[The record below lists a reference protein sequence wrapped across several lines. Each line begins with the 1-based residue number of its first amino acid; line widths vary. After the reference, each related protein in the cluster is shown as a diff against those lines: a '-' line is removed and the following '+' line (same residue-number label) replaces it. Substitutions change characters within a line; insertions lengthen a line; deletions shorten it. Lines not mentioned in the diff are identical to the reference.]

1 MVKLKKIIGLTL
13 AILLLVTGCGEK
25 SGEDVVKSVS
35 DKVSEASSYNLKG
48 NMEIYADEETFT
60 YSIEV
65 DFLKDNFYKVKMVNQ
80 TNNHEQIILRNS
92 DAVYVITPSLNK
104 SFKFQ
109 SEWPE
114 NSSQAYI
121 LASILSDIN
130 NDSNKTIEE
139 VDGSYIVKSVVN
151 YPNNPDLTYQK
162 TTMDKDGNLKKNEI
176 YNNKD
181 ELKMKVT
188 FTSIDYKASLKEDD
202 FLLEEYITNDTEDNT
217 ETKEENNTENKE
229 ETNETEEQK
238 KENQT
243 EEKKETDC
251 EGDACK
257 QEETDNGA
265 CEGDACTEETGS
277 IENILYPLY
286 VPSNTYLSSS
296 DKVDTDVG
304 DRIILTFAG
313 DKNFVLVEEAAT
325 VAEEFEIIPVYGDP
339 LIVNDIIGALG
350 ANSLSWT
357 KDNISYYLTGTDLS
371 TEELLTIGESIGY
384 NNQTVSV
391 EK

>member
-1 MVKLKKIIGLTL
+1 MKLKKIIGLTL

-35 DKVSEASSYNLKG
+35 DKVREASSYNLKG

-202 FLLEEYITNDTEDNT
+202 FLLEEYITNDTENNT
-217 ETKEENNTENKE
+217 ETKEENNKEKKE

-339 LIVNDIIGALG
+339 LIVNDTIGALG

>member
-1 MVKLKKIIGLTL
+1 MVILKKIIGLTL

-48 NMEIYADEETFT
+48 NMEIYTNEETFT

-130 NDSNKTIEE
+130 NDSSKTIEE
-139 VDGSYIVKSVVN
+139 VDGSYVVKSVVN
-151 YPNNPDLTYQK
+151 YPNNPDLAYQK

-176 YNNKD
+176 YNDKD

-188 FTSIDYKASLKEDD
+188 FTSIDYKASLKEED
-202 FLLEEYITNDTEDNT
+202 FVLEQYITEDTEENT
-217 ETKEENNTENKE
+217 DTKEQTNTDTEENTPNNQENNNTTEDKS
-229 ETNETEEQK
+229 
-238 KENQT
+238 
-243 EEKKETDC
+243 ETDC
-251 EGDACK
+251 EGEACK
-257 QEETDNGA
+257 EEETENGA

-296 DKVDTDVG
+296 DKVNTDVG

-339 LIVNDIIGALG
+339 LIVNDTIGALG

-384 NNQTVSV
+384 NNQTVSL

>member
-1 MVKLKKIIGLTL
+1 MKLKKIIGLTL

-35 DKVSEASSYNLKG
+35 DKVSESTSYNLKG
-48 NMEIYADEETFT
+48 NMEIYANEETFT

-80 TNNHEQIILRNS
+80 TNNHEQVILRNN

-130 NDSNKTIEE
+130 NDSSKTIEE
-139 VDGSYIVKSVVN
+139 VDGSYVVKSVVN
-151 YPNNPDLTYQK
+151 YPNNPDLAYQK

-176 YNNKD
+176 YNEKD

-202 FLLEEYITNDTEDNT
+202 FLLEEYITNDTENNT
-217 ETKEENNTENKE
+217 DTKEENNTENKE
-229 ETNETEEQK
+229 KTNEA
-238 KENQT
+238 
-243 EEKKETDC
+243 DC
-251 EGDACK
+251 EDETCK
-257 QEETDNGA
+257 QEQTENGA
-265 CEGDACTEETGS
+265 CEGDSCTEETGS

-313 DKNFVLVEEAAT
+313 DKNFVLVEEVAT

-339 LIVNDIIGALG
+339 LIVNDTIGALG

-384 NNQTVSV
+384 NNQTVSL

>member
-1 MVKLKKIIGLTL
+1 MKLKKIIGLTL

-217 ETKEENNTENKE
+217 ETKEENNTESKE

-238 KENQT
+238 KENQN

-304 DRIILTFAG
+304 DRIILTCAG

-339 LIVNDIIGALG
+339 LIVNDTIGALG

>member
-1 MVKLKKIIGLTL
+1 MVILKKIIGLTL

-35 DKVSEASSYNLKG
+35 DKVSESSSYNLKG
-48 NMEIYADEETFT
+48 NMEIYTNEETFT

-130 NDSNKTIEE
+130 NDSSKTIEE
-139 VDGSYIVKSVVN
+139 VDGSYVVKSVVN
-151 YPNNPDLTYQK
+151 YPNNPDLAYQK

-176 YNNKD
+176 YNDKD

-188 FTSIDYKASLKEDD
+188 FTSIDYKASLKEED
-202 FLLEEYITNDTEDNT
+202 FILEQYITEDTEENT
-217 ETKEENNTENKE
+217 DTKEQTNTDTEENTPNNQENNNTTEDKS
-229 ETNETEEQK
+229 
-238 KENQT
+238 
-243 EEKKETDC
+243 ETDC
-251 EGDACK
+251 EGEACK
-257 QEETDNGA
+257 EEEMENGA

-296 DKVDTDVG
+296 DKVNTDVG

-339 LIVNDIIGALG
+339 LIVNDTIGALG

-384 NNQTVSV
+384 NNQTVSL

>member
-1 MVKLKKIIGLTL
+1 MVILKKIIGLTL

-35 DKVSEASSYNLKG
+35 DKVSESSSYNLKG
-48 NMEIYADEETFT
+48 NMEIYTNEETFT

-130 NDSNKTIEE
+130 NDSSKTIEE
-139 VDGSYIVKSVVN
+139 VDGSYVVKSVVN
-151 YPNNPDLTYQK
+151 YPNNPDLAYQK

-176 YNNKD
+176 YNDKD

-188 FTSIDYKASLKEDD
+188 FTSIDYKASLKEED
-202 FLLEEYITNDTEDNT
+202 FVLEQYITEDTEENT
-217 ETKEENNTENKE
+217 DGKEQTNTDTEENTPNNQENNNT
-229 ETNETEEQK
+229 TEDK
-238 KENQT
+238 S
-243 EEKKETDC
+243 ETDC
-251 EGDACK
+251 EGEACK
-257 QEETDNGA
+257 EEETENGA

-296 DKVDTDVG
+296 DKVNTDVG

-339 LIVNDIIGALG
+339 LIVNDTIGALG
-350 ANSLSWT
+350 ANFLSWT
-357 KDNISYYLTGTDLS
+357 KGNISYYLTGTDLS

-384 NNQTVSV
+384 NNQTVSL

>member
-1 MVKLKKIIGLTL
+1 MVILKKIIGLTL

-35 DKVSEASSYNLKG
+35 DKVSESSSYNLKG
-48 NMEIYADEETFT
+48 NMEIYTNEETFT

-130 NDSNKTIEE
+130 NDSSKTIEE
-139 VDGSYIVKSVVN
+139 VDGSYVVKSVVN
-151 YPNNPDLTYQK
+151 YPNNPDLAYQK

-176 YNNKD
+176 YNDKD

-188 FTSIDYKASLKEDD
+188 FTSIDYKASLKEED
-202 FLLEEYITNDTEDNT
+202 FVLEQYITEDTEENT
-217 ETKEENNTENKE
+217 DGKEQTNTDTEENTPNNQENNNT
-229 ETNETEEQK
+229 TEDK
-238 KENQT
+238 S
-243 EEKKETDC
+243 ETDC
-251 EGDACK
+251 EGEACK
-257 QEETDNGA
+257 EEETENGA

-296 DKVDTDVG
+296 DKVNTDVG

-339 LIVNDIIGALG
+339 LIVNDTIGALG
-350 ANSLSWT
+350 ANFLSWT

-384 NNQTVSV
+384 NNQTVSL

>member
-1 MVKLKKIIGLTL
+1 MKLKKIIGLTL

-35 DKVSEASSYNLKG
+35 DKVREASSYNLKG

-217 ETKEENNTENKE
+217 ETKEENNTENKK

-339 LIVNDIIGALG
+339 LIVNDTIGALG

>member
-1 MVKLKKIIGLTL
+1 MVILKKIIGLTL

-35 DKVSEASSYNLKG
+35 DKVSESSSYNLKG
-48 NMEIYADEETFT
+48 NMEIYTNEETFT

-130 NDSNKTIEE
+130 NDSSKTIEE
-139 VDGSYIVKSVVN
+139 VDGSYVVKSVVN
-151 YPNNPDLTYQK
+151 YPNNPDLAYQK

-176 YNNKD
+176 YNDKD

-188 FTSIDYKASLKEDD
+188 FTSIDYKASLKEED
-202 FLLEEYITNDTEDNT
+202 FVLEQYITEDTEENT
-217 ETKEENNTENKE
+217 DGKEQTNTDTEENTPNNQENNNT
-229 ETNETEEQK
+229 TEDK
-238 KENQT
+238 S
-243 EEKKETDC
+243 ETDC
-251 EGDACK
+251 EGEACK
-257 QEETDNGA
+257 EEEMENGA

-296 DKVDTDVG
+296 DKVNTDVG

-339 LIVNDIIGALG
+339 LIVNDTIGALG

-384 NNQTVSV
+384 NNQTVSL

>member
-1 MVKLKKIIGLTL
+1 MILKKIIGLTL

-35 DKVSEASSYNLKG
+35 DKVSESSSYNLKG
-48 NMEIYADEETFT
+48 NMEIYTNEETFT

-130 NDSNKTIEE
+130 NDSSKTIEE
-139 VDGSYIVKSVVN
+139 VDGSYVVKSVVN
-151 YPNNPDLTYQK
+151 YPNNPDLAYQK

-176 YNNKD
+176 YNDKD

-188 FTSIDYKASLKEDD
+188 FTSIDYKASLKEED
-202 FLLEEYITNDTEDNT
+202 FILEQYITEDTEENT
-217 ETKEENNTENKE
+217 DTKEQTNTDTEENTPNNQENNNTTEDKS
-229 ETNETEEQK
+229 
-238 KENQT
+238 
-243 EEKKETDC
+243 ETDC
-251 EGDACK
+251 EGEACK
-257 QEETDNGA
+257 EEEMENGA

-296 DKVDTDVG
+296 DKVNTDVG

-339 LIVNDIIGALG
+339 LIVNDTIGALG

-384 NNQTVSV
+384 NNQTVSL

>member
-1 MVKLKKIIGLTL
+1 M
-13 AILLLVTGCGEK
+13 
-25 SGEDVVKSVS
+25 
-35 DKVSEASSYNLKG
+35 
-48 NMEIYADEETFT
+48 
-60 YSIEV
+60 
-65 DFLKDNFYKVKMVNQ
+65 
-80 TNNHEQIILRNS
+80 
-92 DAVYVITPSLNK
+92 ITPSLNK

-130 NDSNKTIEE
+130 NDSSKTIEE
-139 VDGSYIVKSVVN
+139 VDGSYVVKSVVN
-151 YPNNPDLTYQK
+151 YPNNPDLAYQK

-176 YNNKD
+176 YNDKD

-188 FTSIDYKASLKEDD
+188 FTSIDYKASLKEED
-202 FLLEEYITNDTEDNT
+202 FVLEQYITEDTEENT
-217 ETKEENNTENKE
+217 DTKEQTNTDTEENTPNNQENNNTTEDKS
-229 ETNETEEQK
+229 
-238 KENQT
+238 
-243 EEKKETDC
+243 ETDC
-251 EGDACK
+251 EGEACK
-257 QEETDNGA
+257 EEETENGA

-296 DKVDTDVG
+296 DKVNTDVG

-339 LIVNDIIGALG
+339 LIVNDTIGALG

-384 NNQTVSV
+384 NNQTVSL

>member
-1 MVKLKKIIGLTL
+1 MVILKKIIGLTL

-35 DKVSEASSYNLKG
+35 DKVSESSSYNLKG
-48 NMEIYADEETFT
+48 NMEIYTNEETFT

-130 NDSNKTIEE
+130 NDSSKTIEE
-139 VDGSYIVKSVVN
+139 VDGSYVVKSVVN
-151 YPNNPDLTYQK
+151 YPNNPDLAYQK

-176 YNNKD
+176 YNDKD

-188 FTSIDYKASLKEDD
+188 FTSIDYKASLKEED
-202 FLLEEYITNDTEDNT
+202 FILEQYITEDTEENT
-217 ETKEENNTENKE
+217 DGKEQTNTDTEENTPNNQENNNT
-229 ETNETEEQK
+229 TEDK
-238 KENQT
+238 S
-243 EEKKETDC
+243 ETDC
-251 EGDACK
+251 EGEACK
-257 QEETDNGA
+257 EEETENGA

-296 DKVDTDVG
+296 DKVNTDVG

-339 LIVNDIIGALG
+339 LIVNDTIGALG

-384 NNQTVSV
+384 NNQTVSL

>member
-1 MVKLKKIIGLTL
+1 MKLKKIIGLTL

-217 ETKEENNTENKE
+217 ETKEENNTENKK

>member
-1 MVKLKKIIGLTL
+1 MKLKKIIGLTL

-139 VDGSYIVKSVVN
+139 VDGAYVVKSVVN

-217 ETKEENNTENKE
+217 ETKEENNTENKK

-339 LIVNDIIGALG
+339 LIVNDTIGALG

>member
-1 MVKLKKIIGLTL
+1 MILKKIIGLTL

-35 DKVSEASSYNLKG
+35 DKVSESSSYNLKG
-48 NMEIYADEETFT
+48 NMEIYTNEETFT

-130 NDSNKTIEE
+130 NDSSKTIEE
-139 VDGSYIVKSVVN
+139 VDGSYVVKSVVN
-151 YPNNPDLTYQK
+151 YPNNPDLAYQK

-176 YNNKD
+176 YNDKD

-188 FTSIDYKASLKEDD
+188 FTSIDYKASLKEED
-202 FLLEEYITNDTEDNT
+202 FILEQYITEDTKENTDTKEQTNTDTEENT
-217 ETKEENNTENKE
+217 PNNQENNNTTEDKS
-229 ETNETEEQK
+229 
-238 KENQT
+238 
-243 EEKKETDC
+243 ETDC
-251 EGDACK
+251 EGEACK
-257 QEETDNGA
+257 EEETENGA

-296 DKVDTDVG
+296 DKVNTDVG

-339 LIVNDIIGALG
+339 LIVNDTIGALG

-384 NNQTVSV
+384 NNQTVSL

>member
-1 MVKLKKIIGLTL
+1 MKLKKIIGLTL

-35 DKVSEASSYNLKG
+35 DKVSESSSYNLKG
-48 NMEIYADEETFT
+48 NMEIYTNEETFT

-130 NDSNKTIEE
+130 NDSSKTIEE
-139 VDGSYIVKSVVN
+139 VDGSYVVKSVVN
-151 YPNNPDLTYQK
+151 YPNNPDLAYQK

-176 YNNKD
+176 YNDKD

-188 FTSIDYKASLKEDD
+188 FTSIDYKASLKEED
-202 FLLEEYITNDTEDNT
+202 FVLEQYITEDTEENT
-217 ETKEENNTENKE
+217 DTKEQTNTDTEENTPNNQENNNTTEDKS
-229 ETNETEEQK
+229 
-238 KENQT
+238 
-243 EEKKETDC
+243 ETDC
-251 EGDACK
+251 EGEACK
-257 QEETDNGA
+257 EEEMENGA

-296 DKVDTDVG
+296 DKVNTDVG

-339 LIVNDIIGALG
+339 LIVNDTIGALG

-384 NNQTVSV
+384 NNQTVSL

>member
-1 MVKLKKIIGLTL
+1 MILKKIIGLTL

-35 DKVSEASSYNLKG
+35 DKVSETSSYNLKG
-48 NMEIYADEETFT
+48 NMEIYTNEETFT

-130 NDSNKTIEE
+130 NDSSKTIEE
-139 VDGSYIVKSVVN
+139 VDGSYVVKSVVN
-151 YPNNPDLTYQK
+151 YPNNPDLAYQK

-176 YNNKD
+176 YNDKD

-188 FTSIDYKASLKEDD
+188 FTSIDYKASLKEED
-202 FLLEEYITNDTEDNT
+202 FILEQYITEDTEENT
-217 ETKEENNTENKE
+217 DTKEQTNTDTEENTPNNQENNNTTEDKS
-229 ETNETEEQK
+229 
-238 KENQT
+238 
-243 EEKKETDC
+243 ETDC
-251 EGDACK
+251 EGEACK
-257 QEETDNGA
+257 EEETENGA

-296 DKVDTDVG
+296 DKVNTDVG

-339 LIVNDIIGALG
+339 LIVNDTIGALG

-384 NNQTVSV
+384 NNQTVSL

>member
-1 MVKLKKIIGLTL
+1 MKLKKIIGLTL

-80 TNNHEQIILRNS
+80 TNDHEQIILRNS

-139 VDGSYIVKSVVN
+139 VDGSYVVKSVVN

-188 FTSIDYKASLKEDD
+188 FTSINYKASLKEDD
-202 FLLEEYITNDTEDNT
+202 FLLEEYITNDTENNT
-217 ETKEENNTENKE
+217 ETKEENNTENKK

>member
-1 MVKLKKIIGLTL
+1 MVILKKIIGLTL

-35 DKVSEASSYNLKG
+35 DKVSESSSYNLKG
-48 NMEIYADEETFT
+48 NMEIYTNEETFT

-130 NDSNKTIEE
+130 NDSSKTIEE
-139 VDGSYIVKSVVN
+139 VDGSYVVKSVVN
-151 YPNNPDLTYQK
+151 YPNNPDLAYQK

-176 YNNKD
+176 YNDKD

-188 FTSIDYKASLKEDD
+188 FTSIDYKASLKEED
-202 FLLEEYITNDTEDNT
+202 FVLEQYITEDTEENT
-217 ETKEENNTENKE
+217 DTKEQTNTDTEENTPNNQENNNTTEDKS
-229 ETNETEEQK
+229 
-238 KENQT
+238 EN
-243 EEKKETDC
+243 DC
-251 EGDACK
+251 EGEACK
-257 QEETDNGA
+257 EEETENGA

-296 DKVDTDVG
+296 DKVNTDVG

-339 LIVNDIIGALG
+339 LIVNDTIGALG

-384 NNQTVSV
+384 NNQTVSL

>member
-1 MVKLKKIIGLTL
+1 MKLKKIIGLTL

-139 VDGSYIVKSVVN
+139 VDGSYVVKSVVN

-188 FTSIDYKASLKEDD
+188 FTSINYKASLKEDD
-202 FLLEEYITNDTEDNT
+202 FLLEEYITNDTENNT
-217 ETKEENNTENKE
+217 ETKEENNTENKK

>member
-1 MVKLKKIIGLTL
+1 MVILKKIIGLTL

-35 DKVSEASSYNLKG
+35 DKVSESSSYNLKG
-48 NMEIYADEETFT
+48 NMEIYTNEETFT

-130 NDSNKTIEE
+130 TDSSKTIEE
-139 VDGSYIVKSVVN
+139 VDGSYVVKSVVN
-151 YPNNPDLTYQK
+151 YPNNPDLAYQK

-176 YNNKD
+176 YNDKD

-188 FTSIDYKASLKEDD
+188 FTSIDYKASLKEED
-202 FLLEEYITNDTEDNT
+202 FVLEQYITEDTEENT
-217 ETKEENNTENKE
+217 DTKEQTNTDTEENTPNNQENNNTTEDKS
-229 ETNETEEQK
+229 
-238 KENQT
+238 
-243 EEKKETDC
+243 ETDC
-251 EGDACK
+251 EGEACK
-257 QEETDNGA
+257 EEEMENGA

-296 DKVDTDVG
+296 DKVNTDVG

-339 LIVNDIIGALG
+339 LIVNDTIGALG

-384 NNQTVSV
+384 NNQTVSL

>member
-1 MVKLKKIIGLTL
+1 MVILKKIIGLTL

-217 ETKEENNTENKE
+217 ETKEENNTENKK

>member
-1 MVKLKKIIGLTL
+1 MNLKKIIGLTL

-35 DKVSEASSYNLKG
+35 NKVSETTSYNLKG

-80 TNNHEQIILRNS
+80 TNNHEQIILRNN

-121 LASILSDIN
+121 LASIVSDIN
-130 NDSNKTIEE
+130 NDSAKTIEE
-139 VDGSYIVKSVVN
+139 VDGSYVVKSTVN

-162 TTMDKDGNLKKNEI
+162 TTMDKEGNIKKNEI

-188 FTSIDYKASLKEDD
+188 FTNIDFKVSLKEDD
-202 FLLEEYITNDTEDNT
+202 FLLEEYITDNT
-217 ETKEENNTENKE
+217 ENNSSTEEDKKETQEGTEKD
-229 ETNETEEQK
+229 EEQK
-238 KENQT
+238 KENQS
-243 EEKKETDC
+243 EEKTETDC
-251 EGDACK
+251 EEESCK
-257 QEETDNGA
+257 QEEPETGA
-265 CEGDACTEETGS
+265 CEGDSCTEETGS

-325 VAEEFEIIPVYGDP
+325 VSEEFEIIPVYGDP
-339 LIVNDIIGALG
+339 LIVNDTIGALG

-371 TEELLTIGESIGY
+371 TEELLTIGKSIGY